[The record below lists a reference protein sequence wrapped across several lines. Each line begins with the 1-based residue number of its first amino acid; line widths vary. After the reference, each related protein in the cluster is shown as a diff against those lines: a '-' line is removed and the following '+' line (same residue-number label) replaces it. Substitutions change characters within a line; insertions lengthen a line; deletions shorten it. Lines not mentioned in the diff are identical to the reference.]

1 MNCKPSKAVSRLV
14 YRVLRKR
21 LTFLRGLLAGFRVL
35 TENERT
41 AALYSLLQQSTTAQV
56 RFFQKVL
63 SQMSQSDPVS
73 ALLSPAMGGSMQ
85 NQQDVSRLGATP
97 NMGGLRSPGLNSG
110 SGGFPSSPQ
119 VNQFLAPDAA
129 NSAESFGSPSAQLAA
144 QRNRM
149 KQNRISAPGT
159 LQVSEAGR
167 FLGGQLNDV
176 IERGSSPGGESNA
189 SRSPAM
195 GGNLGV
201 GSDMRPRSTDFA
213 GLANVPLASR
223 SPRPNIGGNGVV
235 GLGLPNTGLK
245 SPHFEDQFSPM
256 PQGNWASLMNTPMM
270 PMFSEGNA
278 VGQNMTQADLA
289 AALSNFGIGGLGA
302 QHGGNVVLDDAAK
315 FKRRPQNAIVYNDD
329 GEPIPQQQQQ
339 TRLESPRPG
348 TGFGQASDWRSPLTQ
363 QGEFAGSNSSG
374 LHGLAGLGLAGGMG
388 GIGFDAGNLAGLG
401 MGMGM
406 GIGMGMANISPNP
419 MLNSSGFAGA
429 QGNWSSVQR
438 QKSQTERPRKSPM
451 LRQGEKPGAG
461 GGAGAG
467 AGVAGEND
475 VDERVLKDVA
485 YWLRVLR
492 LHVSTQLPQSVV
504 VVDAHTSSRCRNIR
518 PTSKVK
524 SGRTSSA

>member
-1 MNCKPSKAVSRLV
+1 L
-14 YRVLRKR
+14 RVCADFEWLRC
-21 LTFLRGLLAGFRVL
+21 FQGFRVL
-35 TENERT
+35 SENERT

-73 ALLSPAMGGSMQ
+73 ALLSPAMGSSMQ
-85 NQQDVSRLGATP
+85 SQQDGSRLGATP
-97 NMGGLRSPGLNSG
+97 NLGGMRSPGLG
-110 SGGFPSSPQ
+110 SGGFPSSPS

-129 NSAESFGSPSAQLAA
+129 VSQETFGSPSAQLAA

-176 IERGSSPGGESNA
+176 IERGSSPGMDSNA

-195 GGNLGV
+195 GAGMLGAGND
-201 GSDMRPRSTDFA
+201 SRPKSTDFA
-213 GLANVPLASR
+213 GLANVPPGSR
-223 SPRPNIGGNGVV
+223 SPRPNSSNTGNNGIV
-235 GLGLPNTGLK
+235 GLGLPNTGLR
-245 SPHFEDQFSPM
+245 SPKFDDQFSPM
-256 PQGNWASLMNTPMM
+256 LQGSWASMMNTPMM
-270 PMFSEGNA
+270 PMFADNNA
-278 VGQNMTQADLA
+278 ANMSQADLA
-289 AALSNFGIGGLGA
+289 AALGNLGINGLGQQA
-302 QHGGNVVLDDAAK
+302 GNIVLDDAAK
-315 FKRRPQNAIVYNDD
+315 FKRRPQNAVVYNDD
-329 GEPIPQQQQQ
+329 GEPIPQQQHQ

-348 TGFGQASDWRSPLTQ
+348 AGFQSGGAWRSPMAQ
-363 QGEFAGSNSSG
+363 QGEFGGNSG
-374 LHGLAGLGLAGGMG
+374 LQGLAGLGLAGGMG
-388 GIGFDAGNLAGLG
+388 GIGLDAGNLAGLG

-419 MLNSSGFAGA
+419 MLNSTGFAGS
-429 QGNWSSVQR
+429 QGMWNSGSR
-438 QKSQTERPRKSPM
+438 SRSQTERPRKSPM

-492 LHVSTQLPQSVV
+492 LHVSGLL
-504 VVDAHTSSRCRNIR
+504 AINGITSIRLADQESCPICRNTL

-524 SGRTSSA
+524 SGRISSP

>member
-1 MNCKPSKAVSRLV
+1 
-14 YRVLRKR
+14 
-21 LTFLRGLLAGFRVL
+21 VL

-85 NQQDVSRLGATP
+85 GQQDGSRLGATP
-97 NMGGLRSPGLNSG
+97 SMGVN
-110 SGGFPSSPQ
+110 
-119 VNQFLAPDAA
+119 NQFLAPDAA
-129 NSAESFGSPSAQLAA
+129 VPSESFGSPSAQLAA

-176 IERGSSPGGESNA
+176 IERGNSPGMDSNA
-189 SRSPAM
+189 SRSPLL
-195 GGNLGV
+195 GGMTGA
-201 GSDMRPRSTDFA
+201 GSDPRPKSTDFA
-213 GLANVPLASR
+213 GLANVPPGSR
-223 SPRPNIGGNGVV
+223 SPRPTVGGGGIV

-245 SPHFEDQFSPM
+245 SPRFEDQFSPM
-256 PQGNWASLMNTPMM
+256 LQGNWASLMNTPMI
-270 PMFSEGNA
+270 PMFDGNNA
-278 VGQNMTQADLA
+278 AQNLSQADLV
-289 AALSNFGIGGLGA
+289 AALGNFGISG

-315 FKRRPQNAIVYNDD
+315 FKRRPQNAMVYNDD
-329 GEPIPQQQQQ
+329 GEPIPQQHHQ
-339 TRLESPRPG
+339 TRLESPRTG
-348 TGFGQASDWRSPLTQ
+348 TGFNQVNDWRTPLQQ
-363 QGEFAGSNSSG
+363 QGEFGG
-374 LHGLAGLGLAGGMG
+374 GVQGLAGLGLAGGMG
-388 GIGFDAGNLAGLG
+388 LDAASLSGLG
-401 MGMGM
+401 MGMGMGSGM

-419 MLNSSGFAGA
+419 MLNSSGFTGSP
-429 QGNWSSVQR
+429 GNWSSIQR
-438 QKSQTERPRKSPM
+438 QRSQSDRPRKSPM
-451 LRQGEKPGAG
+451 LRQGEKPGTG

-492 LHVSTQLPQSVV
+492 LHVGHIRMQSKWSRVLIYVRST
-504 VVDAHTSSRCRNIR
+504 DRNTL
-518 PTSKVK
+518 PTSRVK
-524 SGRTSSA
+524 SGKTLLV